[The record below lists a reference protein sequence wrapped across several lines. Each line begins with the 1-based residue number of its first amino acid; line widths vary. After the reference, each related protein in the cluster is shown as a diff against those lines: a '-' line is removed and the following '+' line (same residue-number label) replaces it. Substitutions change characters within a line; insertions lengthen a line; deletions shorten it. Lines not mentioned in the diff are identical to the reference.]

1 MRHQAAELKATRQAL
16 KDISA
21 KAKVFKESLSDPQ
34 GRLFPKIV
42 SDEAAL
48 NEKLYIYMTEN
59 NLQAYEGITLTSVLP
74 SDVRKTLI
82 RNKRQSNVIEILE
95 QADIAS
101 EKSIEIAEQIFP

>member
-21 KAKVFKESLSDPQ
+21 KAKTFKESLSDSQ
-34 GRLFPKIV
+34 GRLYPKIV

-48 NEKLYIYMTEN
+48 KERLYQYMVDS
-59 NLQAYEGITLTSVLP
+59 NLQAYEGITLASVLP

-95 QADIAS
+95 EADIAS
-101 EKSIEIAEQIFP
+101 EKSVEIAELIFP